1 MNKVFFYM
9 IPFNNCKYVQKII
22 IIFIFNIYK
31 YLKDNSN
38 FHVFINIK
46 KNYVNYDNKKLSC
59 FII

>member
-1 MNKVFFYM
+1 M